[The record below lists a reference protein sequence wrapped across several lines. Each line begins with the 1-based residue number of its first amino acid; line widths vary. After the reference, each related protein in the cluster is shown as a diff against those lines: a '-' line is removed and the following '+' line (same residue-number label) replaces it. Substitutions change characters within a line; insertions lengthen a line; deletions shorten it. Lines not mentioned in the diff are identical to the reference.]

1 MNDRTFSTLEF
12 DKILSQLK
20 EHAVS
25 DKTKRLINPEMV
37 SNDIGTV
44 RQMIDEVDD
53 ASTILRYRNVEMAGI
68 SDVKEHVNRAVIGS
82 MLAISD
88 FNDIKNLLFRKQ
100 SLNKLF
106 EEFIED
112 EVALDA
118 IGHYIFGLPDIHHLY
133 KKIVSTVDDGAVLDH
148 ASENL
153 LRIRKKINSEEGKI
167 REKMNDLIRG
177 NQQRKLSD
185 GIITMRNNRYVVPV
199 KIEYRSEFNGIVH
212 DMSQSGQTVYMEPMA
227 VVQMTNR
234 IQGLRDDE
242 ALEIERI
249 LYELS
254 ARTAEVSE
262 ELTMIDDHLH
272 HLDMVFAKAKYGTA
286 IGATKPE
293 ISEARKVYLPA
304 AFHPMIDPQEVVK
317 NDITIDEGSLA
328 VIITGPNTGGKTV
341 ILKTIGLAQLM
352 AQSGIPVPARDGSI
366 LPIFKKIYS
375 DIGDEQ
381 SIEQSLSTF
390 SSHLTNTKVIIDNA
404 DDETLVLL
412 DEVGAGTDP
421 EEGAALAIGIIEDL
435 LSKQSTLIA
444 TTHYPQI
451 KSFSYTRED
460 VINASVEFDVNTLS
474 PTYRLLMG
482 IPGRSNA
489 FEISNKLG
497 LSPSII
503 NRAKALVKSDS
514 KDVNDMITALES
526 HTTNAR
532 KYEEE
537 TEEAL
542 QEAERLQREL
552 QNNHEQYQEYKEKL
566 HKEARNEANRIIKQS
581 EIKAEEIIDELNKMK
596 ESGAKNIEEHEIIE
610 RRKGLRDSYYQESL
624 KQQIE
629 NEKVET
635 FNPGDNVD
643 VLSYGQKGEILSIE
657 KDEAIVQMGIL
668 KMNIPLKE
676 LKKRKKEK
684 ISRPVSRRT
693 GKTAVKS
700 SLDLRGQRYEEAL
713 IKLDQYLD
721 QVLLSSYSQVE
732 IIHGK
737 GTGALQKGVQQ
748 HLKQHPKVKSYRMG
762 LPNEGGFGVTIVEMK

>member
-20 EHAVS
+20 EYAVS

-37 SNDIGTV
+37 SNEIGTV

-82 MLAISD
+82 MLSISD

-100 SLNKLF
+100 SLNKVF
-106 EEFIED
+106 EEFNED
-112 EVALDA
+112 EVELDA

-133 KKIVSTVDDGAVLDH
+133 KKIVSTVDDATVLDH

-153 LRIRKKINSEEGKI
+153 LRIRRKINSEEGKI
-167 REKMNDLIRG
+167 RDKLNDLIRG
-177 NQQRKLSD
+177 SQQRKLSD

-254 ARTAEVSE
+254 AQTAEVSE

-272 HLDMVFAKAKYGTA
+272 HLDMVFSKAKYGAA

-293 ISEARKVYLPA
+293 ISDIRKVYLPA
-304 AFHPMIDPQEVVK
+304 AFHPMINPEEVVK
-317 NDITIDEGSLA
+317 NDITIDEESLA

-366 LPIFKKIYS
+366 LPIFKKVYS

-421 EEGAALAIGIIEDL
+421 EEGAALAIGIIENL
-435 LSKQSTLIA
+435 LAKQSTLIA

-503 NRAKALVKSDS
+503 NRAKELVKSDS
-514 KDVNDMITALES
+514 KDVNDMITALEN

-537 TEEAL
+537 TQEAL
-542 QEAERLQREL
+542 QEAERLQQEL

-596 ESGAKNIEEHEIIE
+596 ESGAKNLEEHEIIAK
-610 RRKGLRDSYYQESL
+610 RKNLRDSYYQESL
-624 KQQIE
+624 KQHIE

-635 FNPGDNVD
+635 FNVGDNVD

>member
-1 MNDRTFSTLEF
+1 MNERTFRTLEF
-12 DKILSQLK
+12 DKILSQMRG
-20 EHAVS
+20 HAVS
-25 DKTKRLINPEMV
+25 DKTRQAVTPALV
-37 SNDIGTV
+37 SNDMDEV
-44 RQMIDEVDD
+44 RTMIEEVDD

-68 SDVKEHVNRAVIGS
+68 TDIKEHVGRALIGS
-82 MLAISD
+82 MLSIGD
-88 FNDIKNLLFRKQ
+88 FNEIKNMLFRKH
-100 SLNKLF
+100 SLYNLF
-106 EEFIED
+106 EEFESD
-112 EVALDA
+112 EVEVGR
-118 IGHYIFGLPDIHHLY
+118 ISHFIMNLPDIHHLY
-133 KKIVSTVDDGAVLDH
+133 KKISATVDETGVLDH

-153 LRIRKKINSEEGKI
+153 LRIRRRINAEEGKI
-167 REKMNDLIRG
+167 REKLNDLIRG

-199 KIEYRSEFNGIVH
+199 KIEHRSDFNGIVH

-234 IQGLRDDE
+234 IQSLRDEE

-249 LYELS
+249 LYDLS

-262 ELTMIDDHLH
+262 ELSMTDDNLH
-272 HLDMVFAKAKYGTA
+272 HLDMVFAKAKYGMS
-286 IGATKPE
+286 IGGTKPE
-293 ISEARKVYLPA
+293 ISDTRRIYLPA
-304 AFHPMIDPQEVVK
+304 AFHPLIDSAEVVK
-317 NDITIDEGSLA
+317 NDIMVDEDTQA

-341 ILKTIGLAQLM
+341 TLKTVGLSQLM
-352 AQSGIPVPARDGSI
+352 AQAGIPVPARDGSV
-366 LPIFKKIYS
+366 LPVFKKVYS

-421 EEGAALAIGIIEDL
+421 EEGAALAIGIIENL
-435 LSKQSTLIA
+435 LAKRSTLIA

-451 KSFSYTRED
+451 KSFSYTRDD
-460 VINASVEFDVNTLS
+460 VVNASVEFDVNTLS

-497 LSPSII
+497 LDPSII
-503 NRAKALVKSDS
+503 ERAKELVKSDS

-532 KYEEE
+532 GYEEE
-537 TEEAL
+537 TERLL
-542 QEAERLQREL
+542 QEARQLQGEL
-552 QNNHEQYQEYKEKL
+552 KEQYDQYQEHKEKL
-566 HKEARNEANRIIKQS
+566 FKEARHEANRVIRQS
-581 EIKAEEIIDELNKMK
+581 EVKAEGIIEELNSMK
-596 ESGAKNIEEHEIIE
+596 ADGAKNLEEHEIIE
-610 RRKGLRDSYYQESL
+610 KRKGLRDSYHQESL
-624 KQQIE
+624 KQQVE
-629 NEKVET
+629 NEKTES
-635 FNPGDNVD
+635 FEAGDSVD

-684 ISRPVSRRT
+684 VTRPVARRT
-693 GKTAVKS
+693 GKSVVKS
-700 SLDLRGQRYEEAL
+700 SLDLRGSRYEEA
-713 IKLDQYLD
+713 IMALDRYLD

-737 GTGALQKGVQQ
+737 GTGALQKGVQE

-762 LPNEGGFGVTIVEMK
+762 HPNEGGFGVTIVEMK

>member
-1 MNDRTFSTLEF
+1 MNDRTFRTLEF

-20 EHAVS
+20 EFAVS
-25 DKTKRLINPEMV
+25 DKTKRLINPKMV

-82 MLAISD
+82 MLSISD

-106 EEFIED
+106 EEFNED
-112 EVALDA
+112 EVELES

-133 KKIVSTVDDGAVLDH
+133 KKIVSTVDETTVLDH

-212 DMSQSGQTVYMEPMA
+212 DISQSGQTVYMEPMA

-234 IQGLRDDE
+234 IQGLKDDE

-254 ARTAEVSE
+254 SLAAEVSE

-272 HLDMVFAKAKYGTA
+272 HLDMVFAKAKYGA
-286 IGATKPE
+286 SIGATKPE
-293 ISEARKVYLPA
+293 ISDTRTVHLPA
-304 AFHPMIDPQEVVK
+304 AFHPMIEPDEVVK

-341 ILKTIGLAQLM
+341 TLKTIGLAQLM
-352 AQSGIPVPARDGSI
+352 AQSGMPVPARDGSI
-366 LPIFKKIYS
+366 LPIFKKVYS

-435 LSKQSTLIA
+435 LSKQSTLVA

-451 KSFSYTRED
+451 KSFSYTRDD

-503 NRAKALVKSDS
+503 NRAKELVKSDS
-514 KDVNDMITALES
+514 KDVNDMITALET
-526 HTTNAR
+526 HTTKAR

-537 TEEAL
+537 TQDAL
-542 QEAERLQREL
+542 REAEKLQQEL
-552 QNNHEQYQEYKEKL
+552 NRNHEQYQEYKEKL

-581 EIKAEEIIDELNKMK
+581 EVKAEEIIDELNKMK
-596 ESGAKNIEEHEIIE
+596 ESGAKNLEEHEIIAK
-610 RRKGLRDSYYQESL
+610 RKGLRDSYYQESL

-635 FNPGDNVD
+635 FNVGDNVD
-643 VLSYGQKGEILSIE
+643 VLSYGQRGEILSIE
-657 KDEAIVQMGIL
+657 KDEAVVQMGIL

-684 ISRPVSRRT
+684 VTRPVARRT

-748 HLKQHPKVKSYRMG
+748 HLKQHSRVKSYRMG
-762 LPNEGGFGVTIVEMK
+762 HPNEGGFGVTIVEMK

>member
-1 MNDRTFSTLEF
+1 MNERTFRTLEF
-12 DKILSQLK
+12 DKILSQMRGY
-20 EHAVS
+20 AVS
-25 DKTKRLINPEMV
+25 EKTRQAITPALV
-37 SNDIGTV
+37 STDVAEV
-44 RQMIDEVDD
+44 RTMIEEVDD

-68 SDVKEHVNRAVIGS
+68 TDIKEHVGRAVIGS
-82 MLAISD
+82 MLSIGD
-88 FNDIKNLLFRKQ
+88 FNDIKNMLFRKH
-100 SLNKLF
+100 SLYNLF
-106 EEFIED
+106 EEFESD
-112 EVALDA
+112 EVEVGR
-118 IGHYIFGLPDIHHLY
+118 ISHFIMNLPDIHHLY
-133 KKIVSTVDDGAVLDH
+133 KKISATVDETGVLDH
-148 ASENL
+148 ASDNL
-153 LRIRKKINSEEGKI
+153 LRIRRRINAEEGKI
-167 REKMNDLIRG
+167 REKLNDLIRG
-177 NQQRKLSD
+177 SQQRKLSD

-199 KIEYRSEFNGIVH
+199 KIEHRSDFNGIVH

-234 IQGLRDDE
+234 IQSLRDEE

-249 LYELS
+249 LYDLS
-254 ARTAEVSE
+254 ARAAEVSE
-262 ELTMIDDHLH
+262 ELSMTDDSLH
-272 HLDMVFAKAKYGTA
+272 HLDMVFAKAKYGMS

-293 ISEARKVYLPA
+293 ISDMRRIYLPA
-304 AFHPMIDPQEVVK
+304 AFHPLIDSAEVVK
-317 NDITIDEGSLA
+317 NDIVVDEETQA

-341 ILKTIGLAQLM
+341 TLKTVGLTQLM
-352 AQSGIPVPARDGSI
+352 AQSGIPIPARDGSV
-366 LPIFKKIYS
+366 LPVFKKVYS

-435 LSKQSTLIA
+435 LSKRSTLIA

-451 KSFSYTRED
+451 KSFSYTRDD
-460 VINASVEFDVNTLS
+460 VVNASVEFDVNTLS

-497 LSPSII
+497 LDPSII
-503 NRAKALVKSDS
+503 ERAKELVKSDS

-532 KYEEE
+532 GHEEE
-537 TEEAL
+537 TERLL
-542 QEAERLQREL
+542 QEARQLQGELRE
-552 QNNHEQYQEYKEKL
+552 QYEQYQEHKEKL
-566 HKEARNEANRIIKQS
+566 FKEARHEANRLIRQS
-581 EIKAEEIIDELNKMK
+581 EMKAEEIIEELNKMK
-596 ESGAKNIEEHEIIE
+596 ADGAKNLEEHEIIE
-610 RRKGLRDSYYQESL
+610 KRKGLRDSYHQESL
-624 KQQIE
+624 KQQVE
-629 NEKVET
+629 NKKTESFEA
-635 FNPGDNVD
+635 GDSVD

-684 ISRPVSRRT
+684 VTRPVARRT
-693 GKTAVKS
+693 GKSVVKS
-700 SLDLRGQRYEEAL
+700 SLDLRGKRYEEA
-713 IKLDQYLD
+713 ITALDQYLD

-762 LPNEGGFGVTIVEMK
+762 HPNEGGFGVTIVEMK

>member
-20 EHAVS
+20 EYAVS

-37 SNDIGTV
+37 SNEIGTV

-82 MLAISD
+82 MLSISD

-100 SLNKLF
+100 SLNKVF
-106 EEFIED
+106 EEFNED
-112 EVALDA
+112 EVELDA

-133 KKIVSTVDDGAVLDH
+133 KKIVSTVDDATVLDH

-153 LRIRKKINSEEGKI
+153 LRIRRKINSEEGKI
-167 REKMNDLIRG
+167 RDKLNDLIRG
-177 NQQRKLSD
+177 SQQRKLSD

-254 ARTAEVSE
+254 AQTAEVSE

-272 HLDMVFAKAKYGTA
+272 HLDMVFSKAKYGAA

-293 ISEARKVYLPA
+293 ISDIRKVYLPA
-304 AFHPMIDPQEVVK
+304 AFHPMINPEEVVK
-317 NDITIDEGSLA
+317 NDITIDEESLA

-366 LPIFKKIYS
+366 LPIFKKVYS

-421 EEGAALAIGIIEDL
+421 EEGAALAIGIIENL
-435 LSKQSTLIA
+435 LAKQSTLIA

-503 NRAKALVKSDS
+503 NRAKELVKSDS
-514 KDVNDMITALES
+514 KDVNDMITALEN

-537 TEEAL
+537 TQEAL
-542 QEAERLQREL
+542 QEAERLQQEL

-596 ESGAKNIEEHEIIE
+596 ESGAENLEEHEIIST
-610 RRKGLRDSYYQESL
+610 LR
-624 KQQIE
+624 
-629 NEKVET
+629 
-635 FNPGDNVD
+635 
-643 VLSYGQKGEILSIE
+643 
-657 KDEAIVQMGIL
+657 
-668 KMNIPLKE
+668 
-676 LKKRKKEK
+676 
-684 ISRPVSRRT
+684 
-693 GKTAVKS
+693 
-700 SLDLRGQRYEEAL
+700 
-713 IKLDQYLD
+713 
-721 QVLLSSYSQVE
+721 
-732 IIHGK
+732 
-737 GTGALQKGVQQ
+737 
-748 HLKQHPKVKSYRMG
+748 
-762 LPNEGGFGVTIVEMK
+762 

>member
-20 EHAVS
+20 EYAVS

-37 SNDIGTV
+37 SNEIGTV

-82 MLAISD
+82 MLSISD

-100 SLNKLF
+100 SLNKVF
-106 EEFIED
+106 EEFNED
-112 EVALDA
+112 EVELDA

-133 KKIVSTVDDGAVLDH
+133 KKIVSTVDDATVLDH

-153 LRIRKKINSEEGKI
+153 LRIRRKINSEEGKI
-167 REKMNDLIRG
+167 RDKLNDLIRG

-254 ARTAEVSE
+254 AQTAEVSE

-272 HLDMVFAKAKYGTA
+272 HLDMVFSKAKYGAA

-293 ISEARKVYLPA
+293 ISDIRKVYLPA
-304 AFHPMIDPQEVVK
+304 AFHPMINPEEVVK
-317 NDITIDEGSLA
+317 NDITIDEESLA

-366 LPIFKKIYS
+366 LPIFKKVYS

-421 EEGAALAIGIIEDL
+421 EEGAALAIGIIENL
-435 LSKQSTLIA
+435 LAKQSTLIA

-503 NRAKALVKSDS
+503 NRAKELVKSDS
-514 KDVNDMITALES
+514 KDVNDMITALEN

-537 TEEAL
+537 TQEAL
-542 QEAERLQREL
+542 QEAERLQQEL

-596 ESGAKNIEEHEIIE
+596 ESGAKNLEEHEIIAK
-610 RRKGLRDSYYQESL
+610 RKNLRDSYYQESL
-624 KQQIE
+624 KQHIE

-635 FNPGDNVD
+635 FNVGDNVD

>member
-88 FNDIKNLLFRKQ
+88 FNDIKKLLFRKQ

>member
-199 KIEYRSEFNGIVH
+199 KIEYRSDFNGIVH

>member
-1 MNDRTFSTLEF
+1 MNDRTFRTLEF

-20 EHAVS
+20 DYAVS
-25 DKTKRLINPEMV
+25 DKTKRLISPKMV
-37 SNDIGTV
+37 SNEVGTV

-82 MLAISD
+82 MLSISD
-88 FNDIKNLLFRKQ
+88 FNDIKNLLFRKR

-106 EEFIED
+106 VEFNEE
-112 EVALDA
+112 EVELET
-118 IGHYIFGLPDIHHLY
+118 IRHYIFDLPDIHHLY
-133 KKIVSTVDDGAVLDH
+133 KKIVSTVDETTVLDH
-148 ASENL
+148 ASDTL
-153 LRIRKKINSEEGKI
+153 LRIRKKIHSEEGKI
-167 REKMNDLIRG
+167 REKLNDLIRG
-177 NQQRKLSD
+177 SQQRKLSD

-254 ARTAEVSE
+254 AQTAEVSE
-262 ELTMIDDHLH
+262 ELTMIDDNLH
-272 HLDMVFAKAKYGTA
+272 HLDMVFAKAKYGA
-286 IGATKPE
+286 SIGATKPE
-293 ISEARKVYLPA
+293 ISDTRKVHLPA
-304 AFHPMIDPQEVVK
+304 AFHPMINPEEVVK

-352 AQSGIPVPARDGSI
+352 VQSGMPVPARDGSI
-366 LPIFKKIYS
+366 VPVYQKVYS

-404 DDETLVLL
+404 DEETLVLL

-421 EEGAALAIGIIEDL
+421 EEGAALAIGIIENL
-435 LSKQSTLIA
+435 LAKKSTLVA

-451 KSFSYTRED
+451 KSFSYTRDD

-489 FEISNKLG
+489 FEISDKLG

-503 NRAKALVKSDS
+503 NRAKELVKSDS
-514 KDVNDMITALES
+514 KDVNDMITALEN

-537 TEEAL
+537 TQEAL
-542 QEAERLQREL
+542 QEAERLQQEL
-552 QNNHEQYQEYKEKL
+552 NNNHEQYQKYKENL

-581 EIKAEEIIDELNKMK
+581 EIKAEQIIEELNKMK
-596 ESGAKNIEEHEIIE
+596 ESGAQNLEEHEIIA
-610 RRKGLRDSYYQESL
+610 RKKELKDSYYQESL

-635 FNPGDNVD
+635 FSVGDEVD

-684 ISRPVSRRT
+684 ISRPVARRT
-693 GKTAVKS
+693 GKTTVKS

-721 QVLLSSYSQVE
+721 QVLMSSYSQVE

>member
-1 MNDRTFSTLEF
+1 MNERTFRTLEF
-12 DKILSQLK
+12 DKILSQMRGY
-20 EHAVS
+20 AVS
-25 DKTKRLINPEMV
+25 EKTRQAITPALV
-37 SNDIGTV
+37 STDVAEV
-44 RQMIDEVDD
+44 RTMIEEVDD

-68 SDVKEHVNRAVIGS
+68 TDIKEHVGRAVIGS
-82 MLAISD
+82 MLSIGD
-88 FNDIKNLLFRKQ
+88 FNDIKNMLFRKH
-100 SLNKLF
+100 SLYNLF
-106 EEFIED
+106 EEFESD
-112 EVALDA
+112 EVEVGR
-118 IGHYIFGLPDIHHLY
+118 ISHFIMNLPDIHHLY
-133 KKIVSTVDDGAVLDH
+133 KKISATVDETGVLDH
-148 ASENL
+148 ASDNL
-153 LRIRKKINSEEGKI
+153 LRIRRRINAEEGKI
-167 REKMNDLIRG
+167 REKLNDLIRG
-177 NQQRKLSD
+177 SQQRKLSD

-199 KIEYRSEFNGIVH
+199 KIEHRSDFNGIVH

-234 IQGLRDDE
+234 IQSLRDEE

-249 LYELS
+249 LYDLS
-254 ARTAEVSE
+254 ARAAEVSK
-262 ELTMIDDHLH
+262 ELSMTDDSLH
-272 HLDMVFAKAKYGTA
+272 HLDMVFAKAKYGMS

-293 ISEARKVYLPA
+293 ISDMRRIYLPA
-304 AFHPMIDPQEVVK
+304 AFHPLIDSAEVVK
-317 NDITIDEGSLA
+317 NDIVVDEETQA

-341 ILKTIGLAQLM
+341 TLKTVGLTQLM
-352 AQSGIPVPARDGSI
+352 AQSGIPIPARDGSV
-366 LPIFKKIYS
+366 LPVFKKVYS

-435 LSKQSTLIA
+435 LSKRSTLIA

-451 KSFSYTRED
+451 KSFSYTRDD
-460 VINASVEFDVNTLS
+460 VVNASVEFDVNTLS

-503 NRAKALVKSDS
+503 ERAKELVKSDS
-514 KDVNDMITALES
+514 KDVNDMITALEN

-532 KYEEE
+532 GHEEE
-537 TEEAL
+537 TERLL
-542 QEAERLQREL
+542 QEARQLQGELRE
-552 QNNHEQYQEYKEKL
+552 QYEQYQEHKEKL
-566 HKEARNEANRIIKQS
+566 FKEARHEANRLIRQS
-581 EIKAEEIIDELNKMK
+581 EMKAEEIIDELNKMK
-596 ESGAKNIEEHEIIE
+596 ADGARNLEEHEIIE
-610 RRKGLRDSYYQESL
+610 KRKGLRDSYHQESL
-624 KQQIE
+624 KQQVDNKKTE
-629 NEKVET
+629 NFE
-635 FNPGDNVD
+635 PGDSVD

-684 ISRPVSRRT
+684 ISRPVARRT
-693 GKTAVKS
+693 GKSVVKS
-700 SLDLRGQRYEEAL
+700 SLDLRGKRYEEAMME
-713 IKLDQYLD
+713 LDRYLD

-762 LPNEGGFGVTIVEMK
+762 HPNEGGFGVTIVEMK

>member
-1 MNDRTFSTLEF
+1 MNERTFRTLEF
-12 DKILSQLK
+12 DKILSQMRGY
-20 EHAVS
+20 AVS
-25 DKTKRLINPEMV
+25 EKTRQAITPALV
-37 SNDIGTV
+37 STDVAEV
-44 RQMIDEVDD
+44 RTMIEEVDD

-68 SDVKEHVNRAVIGS
+68 TDIKEHVGRAVIGS
-82 MLAISD
+82 MLSIGD
-88 FNDIKNLLFRKQ
+88 FNDIKNMLFRKH
-100 SLNKLF
+100 SLYNLF
-106 EEFIED
+106 EEFESD
-112 EVALDA
+112 EVEVGR
-118 IGHYIFGLPDIHHLY
+118 ISHFIMNLPDIHHLY
-133 KKIVSTVDDGAVLDH
+133 KKISATVDETGVLDH
-148 ASENL
+148 ASDNL
-153 LRIRKKINSEEGKI
+153 LRIRRRINAEEGKI
-167 REKMNDLIRG
+167 REKLNDLIRG
-177 NQQRKLSD
+177 SQQRKLSD

-199 KIEYRSEFNGIVH
+199 KIEYRSDFNGIVH

-234 IQGLRDDE
+234 IQSLRDEE

-249 LYELS
+249 LYDLS
-254 ARTAEVSE
+254 ARAAEVSE
-262 ELTMIDDHLH
+262 ELSMTDDSLH
-272 HLDMVFAKAKYGTA
+272 HLDMVFAKAKYGMS

-293 ISEARKVYLPA
+293 ISDTRRIYLPA
-304 AFHPMIDPQEVVK
+304 AFHPLIDSAEVVK
-317 NDITIDEGSLA
+317 NDIVVDEETQA

-341 ILKTIGLAQLM
+341 TLKTVGLTQLM
-352 AQSGIPVPARDGSI
+352 AQSGIPIPARDGSV
-366 LPIFKKIYS
+366 LPVFKKVYS

-435 LSKQSTLIA
+435 LSKRSTLIA

-451 KSFSYTRED
+451 KSFSYTRDD
-460 VINASVEFDVNTLS
+460 VVNASVEFDVNTLS

-497 LSPSII
+497 LDPSII
-503 NRAKALVKSDS
+503 ERAKELVKSDS

-532 KYEEE
+532 GHEEE
-537 TEEAL
+537 TERLL
-542 QEAERLQREL
+542 QEARQLQGELRE
-552 QNNHEQYQEYKEKL
+552 QYEQYQEHKEKL
-566 HKEARNEANRIIKQS
+566 FKEARHEANRLIRQS
-581 EIKAEEIIDELNKMK
+581 EMKAEEIIEELNRMK
-596 ESGAKNIEEHEIIE
+596 ADGAKNLEEHEIIE
-610 RRKGLRDSYYQESL
+610 KRKGLRDSYHQESL
-624 KQQIE
+624 KQQVE
-629 NEKVET
+629 NKKTESFEA
-635 FNPGDNVD
+635 GDSVD

-684 ISRPVSRRT
+684 ITRPVARRT
-693 GKTAVKS
+693 GKSVVKS
-700 SLDLRGQRYEEAL
+700 SLDLRGKRYEEAMTA
-713 IKLDQYLD
+713 LDQYLD

-762 LPNEGGFGVTIVEMK
+762 HPNEGGFGVTIVEMK

>member
-482 IPGRSNA
+482 IPGRSKA

>member
-1 MNDRTFSTLEF
+1 MNERTFRTLEF
-12 DKILSQLK
+12 DKILSQMRGY
-20 EHAVS
+20 AVS
-25 DKTKRLINPEMV
+25 EKTRQAITPALV
-37 SNDIGTV
+37 STDVAEV
-44 RQMIDEVDD
+44 RTMIEEVDD

-68 SDVKEHVNRAVIGS
+68 TDIKEHVGRAVIGS
-82 MLAISD
+82 MLSIGD
-88 FNDIKNLLFRKQ
+88 FNDIKNMLFRKH
-100 SLNKLF
+100 SLYNLF
-106 EEFIED
+106 EEFESD
-112 EVALDA
+112 EVEVGR
-118 IGHYIFGLPDIHHLY
+118 ISHFIMNLPDIHHLY
-133 KKIVSTVDDGAVLDH
+133 KKISATVDETGVLDH
-148 ASENL
+148 ASDNL
-153 LRIRKKINSEEGKI
+153 LRIRRRINAEEGKI
-167 REKMNDLIRG
+167 REKLNDLIRG
-177 NQQRKLSD
+177 SQQRKLSD

-199 KIEYRSEFNGIVH
+199 KIEHRSDFNGIVH

-234 IQGLRDDE
+234 IQSLRDEE

-249 LYELS
+249 LYDLS
-254 ARTAEVSE
+254 ARAAEVSE
-262 ELTMIDDHLH
+262 ELSMTDDSLH
-272 HLDMVFAKAKYGTA
+272 HLDMVFAKAKYGMS

-293 ISEARKVYLPA
+293 ISDMRRIYLPA
-304 AFHPMIDPQEVVK
+304 AFHPLIDSAEVVK
-317 NDITIDEGSLA
+317 NDIVVDEETQA

-341 ILKTIGLAQLM
+341 TLKTVGLTQLM
-352 AQSGIPVPARDGSI
+352 AQSGIPIPARDGSV
-366 LPIFKKIYS
+366 LPVFKKVYS

-435 LSKQSTLIA
+435 LSKRSTLIA

-451 KSFSYTRED
+451 KSFSYTRDD
-460 VINASVEFDVNTLS
+460 VVNASVEFDVNTLS

-497 LSPSII
+497 LDPSII
-503 NRAKALVKSDS
+503 ERAKELVKSDS

-532 KYEEE
+532 GHEEE
-537 TEEAL
+537 TERLL
-542 QEAERLQREL
+542 QEARQLQGELRE
-552 QNNHEQYQEYKEKL
+552 QYEQYQEHKEKL
-566 HKEARNEANRIIKQS
+566 FKEARHEANRLIRQS
-581 EIKAEEIIDELNKMK
+581 EMKAEEIIEELNRMK
-596 ESGAKNIEEHEIIE
+596 ADGAKNLEEHEIIE
-610 RRKGLRDSYYQESL
+610 KRKGLRDSYHQESL
-624 KQQIE
+624 KQQVE
-629 NEKVET
+629 NKKTESFEA
-635 FNPGDNVD
+635 GDSVD

-684 ISRPVSRRT
+684 VTRPVARRT
-693 GKTAVKS
+693 GKSVVKS
-700 SLDLRGQRYEEAL
+700 SLDLRGKRYEEA
-713 IKLDQYLD
+713 ITALDQYLD

-762 LPNEGGFGVTIVEMK
+762 HPNEGGFGVTIVEMK

>member
-88 FNDIKNLLFRKQ
+88 FNDIKKLLFRKQ

-199 KIEYRSEFNGIVH
+199 KIEYRSDFNGIVH

>member
-1 MNDRTFSTLEF
+1 MNERTFRTLEF
-12 DKILSQLK
+12 DKILSQMQN
-20 EHAVS
+20 HAVS
-25 DKTKRLINPEMV
+25 EKTKQAINHSLV
-37 SNDIGTV
+37 SNDINAV
-44 RQMIDEVDD
+44 RTMIAEVDD
-53 ASTILRYRNVEMAGI
+53 ASTILRYRNVEMAGVTDI
-68 SDVKEHVNRAVIGS
+68 KGHVNRAVIGS
-82 MLAISD
+82 MLSISD
-88 FNDIKNLLFRKQ
+88 FNAIKGMLFRKQ

-106 EEFIED
+106 EEFESD
-112 EVALDA
+112 EVEVGR
-118 IGHYIFGLPDIHHLY
+118 ISHYILGLPDIHHLY
-133 KKIVSTVDDGAVLDH
+133 KKIAGTVDEADVLDH
-148 ASENL
+148 ASDNL
-153 LRIRKKINSEEGKI
+153 LRIRRRINSEEGKI
-167 REKMNDLIRG
+167 REKLNDLIRG
-177 NQQRKLSD
+177 SQQRKLSD

-199 KIEYRSEFNGIVH
+199 KVEHRSEFNGIVH

-234 IQGLRDDE
+234 IQSLRDEE

-249 LYELS
+249 LYDLS
-254 ARTAEVSE
+254 ARTAEVAD
-262 ELTMIDDHLH
+262 ELTMTDDSLH
-272 HLDMVFAKAKYGTA
+272 HLDMVFAKAKYGMS

-293 ISEARKVYLPA
+293 ISDARRIYLPA
-304 AFHPMIDPQEVVK
+304 SFHPLIDSEEVVK
-317 NDITIDEGSLA
+317 NDIIVDEETQA

-341 ILKTIGLAQLM
+341 TLKTIGLTQLM

-366 LPIFKKIYS
+366 VPVFKKIYS

-435 LSKQSTLIA
+435 LAKRSTLIA

-460 VINASVEFDVNTLS
+460 VVNASVEFDVSTLS

-503 NRAKALVKSDS
+503 ERAKELVKSDS
-514 KDVNDMITALES
+514 KDVNDMITALEN
-526 HTTNAR
+526 HTTSAR
-532 KYEEE
+532 EHEEE
-537 TEEAL
+537 TEKLLEDAKK
-542 QEAERLQREL
+542 L
-552 QNNHEQYQEYKEKL
+552 QNELKVQHEQYQEHKEKL
-566 HKEARNEANRIIKQS
+566 FKEARHEANRLIRQS
-581 EIKAEEIIDELNKMK
+581 EMKAEEIIDELNKMK
-596 ESGAKNIEEHEIIE
+596 ADGARNLEEHEIIE
-610 RRKGLRDSYYQESL
+610 KRKGLRDSYHQESL
-624 KQQIE
+624 KQQVE
-629 NEKVET
+629 NEKTES
-635 FNPGDNVD
+635 FERGDSVD

-684 ISRPVSRRT
+684 ITRPVARRT
-693 GKTAVKS
+693 GKSIVKS
-700 SLDLRGQRYEEAL
+700 SLDLRGKRYEEAMME
-713 IKLDQYLD
+713 LDRYLD

-762 LPNEGGFGVTIVEMK
+762 HPNEGGFGVTIVEMK

>member
-1 MNDRTFSTLEF
+1 MNDRTFRTLEF

-20 EHAVS
+20 EYAVS

-37 SNDIGTV
+37 SNEIGTV
-44 RQMIDEVDD
+44 RGMIDEVDD

-82 MLAISD
+82 MLSISD

-112 EVALDA
+112 EVALES
-118 IGHYIFGLPDIHHLY
+118 IGHYIFTLPDIHHLY
-133 KKIVSTVDDGAVLDH
+133 KKIVSTVDDAAVLDH

-153 LRIRKKINSEEGKI
+153 LRIRKRIHSEEGKI
-167 REKMNDLIRG
+167 REKLNDLIRG
-177 NQQRKLSD
+177 SQQRKLSD

-199 KIEYRSEFNGIVH
+199 KVEYRSEFNGIVH

-254 ARTAEVSE
+254 AQTAEVSE
-262 ELTMIDDHLH
+262 ELMMIDDHLH
-272 HLDMVFAKAKYGTA
+272 HLDMVFAKAKYGA
-286 IGATKPE
+286 SIGATKPQ
-293 ISEARKVYLPA
+293 ISDIRKVYLPA
-304 AFHPMIDPQEVVK
+304 AFHPMIDPKEVVK

-341 ILKTIGLAQLM
+341 ILKTVGLAQLM

-366 LPIFKKIYS
+366 LPIFQKVYS

-390 SSHLTNTKVIIDNA
+390 SSHMTNTKVIIDNA

-435 LSKQSTLIA
+435 LAKQSTLIA

-451 KSFSYTRED
+451 KSFSYTRDD

-489 FEISNKLG
+489 FEISDKLG

-503 NRAKALVKSDS
+503 SRAKELVKSDS
-514 KDVNDMITALES
+514 KDVNDMITALEN

-537 TEEAL
+537 TEKAL
-542 QEAERLQREL
+542 EEAERLQQEL
-552 QNNHEQYQEYKEKL
+552 NENNEQYQEFKEKL
-566 HKEARNEANRIIKQS
+566 YKEARNEANRIIKQS
-581 EIKAEEIIDELNKMK
+581 EIKAEDIIDQLNKMK
-596 ESGAKNIEEHEIIE
+596 ESGAKNLEEHEIIAK
-610 RRKGLRDSYYQESL
+610 RKDLKDSYYQESL

-629 NEKVET
+629 NEKVES
-635 FNPGDNVD
+635 FNTGDNVD

-684 ISRPVSRRT
+684 ISRPVARRT

-700 SLDLRGQRYEEAL
+700 SLDLRGERYEEAL

-748 HLKQHPKVKSYRMG
+748 HLKQHPRVKSYRMG
-762 LPNEGGFGVTIVEMK
+762 HPNEGGFGVTIVEMK

>member
-153 LRIRKKINSEEGKI
+153 LLIRKKINSEEGKI

>member
-12 DKILSQLK
+12 DKILSELK

-199 KIEYRSEFNGIVH
+199 KIEYRSDFNGIVH

>member
-1 MNDRTFSTLEF
+1 MNDRTFRALEF

-20 EHAVS
+20 EFAVS
-25 DKTKRLINPEMV
+25 DKTKRLINPKMV
-37 SNDIGTV
+37 SNDIGTI
-44 RQMIDEVDD
+44 RQMIDEMDD

-82 MLAISD
+82 MLSISD

-106 EEFIED
+106 EEFNED
-112 EVALDA
+112 EIELDA

-133 KKIVSTVDDGAVLDH
+133 KKIVSTVDEATVLDH

-234 IQGLRDDE
+234 IQGLKDDE

-254 ARTAEVSE
+254 AEAAEVSE
-262 ELTMIDDHLH
+262 ELKMIDDHLH
-272 HLDMVFAKAKYGTA
+272 HLDMVFAKAKYGA
-286 IGATKPE
+286 SIGATKPE
-293 ISEARKVYLPA
+293 ISDTKTVHLPA
-304 AFHPMIDPQEVVK
+304 AFHPMITPDEVVK

-341 ILKTIGLAQLM
+341 TLKTIGLAQLM
-352 AQSGIPVPARDGSI
+352 AQSGMPVPARDGSI
-366 LPIFKKIYS
+366 LPIFKKVYS

-435 LSKQSTLIA
+435 LAKQSTLVA

-451 KSFSYTRED
+451 KSFSYTRDD

-503 NRAKALVKSDS
+503 NRAKELVKSDS
-514 KDVNDMITALES
+514 KDVNDMITALEN

-537 TEEAL
+537 TQRAL
-542 QEAERLQREL
+542 QEAEKLQQEL
-552 QNNHEQYQEYKEKL
+552 NTNHEQYQEYKEKL

-581 EIKAEEIIDELNKMK
+581 EIKAEEIIEELNKMK
-596 ESGAKNIEEHEIIE
+596 ESGAKNLEEHEIIAK
-610 RRKGLRDSYYQESL
+610 RKNLRDSYYQESL

-635 FNPGDNVD
+635 FNVGDNVD

-684 ISRPVSRRT
+684 VTRPVARRT

-713 IKLDQYLD
+713 VKLDQYLD

-748 HLKQHPKVKSYRMG
+748 HLKQHSRVKSYRMG
-762 LPNEGGFGVTIVEMK
+762 HPNEGGFGVTIVEMK